1 MLNRV
6 TMQGRLTADPVLK
19 SANDIT
25 LCHFGIACDRDRPD
39 ASGNRQTDF
48 FECTAWR
55 QTAEHVAKYYHKG
68 DMILICG
75 RLQSRSWQDPS
86 DKKTKKLWE
95 IIAEEVWFPSSRK
108 ESGKTA
114 STGPAPIFADEPED
128 AGGEL
133 PF

>member
-6 TMQGRLTADPVLK
+6 TIQGRLTKDPELK

-25 LCHFGIACDRDRPD
+25 LCRFGIACDRDRPGP
-39 ASGNRQTDF
+39 SGDRQTDF
-48 FECTAWR
+48 FDCTAWR
-55 QTAEHVAKYYHKG
+55 QTAEHVAKFYHKG

-95 IIAEEVWFPSSRK
+95 IIVDEVWFPSSRK
-108 ESGKTA
+108 ESGKT
-114 STGPAPIFADEPED
+114 STGPAPIFVDEPED